1 MDRVIWREKN
11 LSDHSLIAIRNLIGT
26 EGLQSVEYYCYKFIL
41 LDIPSALLPAFT
53 PKKKETYGSV
63 AGECQNG
70 VRK

>member
-11 LSDHSLIAIRNLIGT
+11 LSDHSLIAVRNLIGT

-53 PKKKETYGSV
+53 WKKKERYGV

-70 VRK
+70 VRKR